1 MKGAPNLHPH
11 IISIKYHI
19 ICSHVDEE
27 IIKLVNPYL
36 NCSYDFSH
44 DFKTDVRTVKIKI
57 FLDISNHTYIRKIHT
72 LKNKILEILKKHTA
86 KISKDKLIMNSLQNL
101 FASSQLLSKKFN
113 GKRLPF
119 SPTVELLRV

>member
-1 MKGAPNLHPH
+1 MKHIPKLHPH

-27 IIKLVNPYL
+27 IVKLVSPRR

-44 DFKTDVRTVKIKI
+44 DFKTDVRSVKIKI
-57 FLDISNHTYIRKIHT
+57 FVDISNHTYIRKIHT
-72 LKNKILEILKKHTA
+72 LKTSILKTLKKHTA

-113 GKRLPF
+113 GKQLPF